1 MTDQAT
7 QDAPTDAQPRP
18 AVAGQVDRSVRH
30 QRSSELAVVP
40 LTLKAANE
48 FVAKH
53 HRHHGPVTGGLDF
66 FRIGAIDAGG
76 DLRAVAI
83 VSRPPNRNSDDGVTC
98 EVVRLASDGAFNA
111 CSFLYGASA
120 RIARGMGFQRMITY
134 TLDSE
139 SGASLRAAGWKLEK
153 EGIRSW
159 WQSHQAPGRTVKA
172 REHYSAKKLRWSA
185 PQMEFIDA

>member
-1 MTDQAT
+1 ML
-7 QDAPTDAQPRP
+7 
-18 AVAGQVDRSVRH
+18 V
-30 QRSSELAVVP
+30 VVP

-48 FVAKH
+48 FVEKH

-66 FRIGAIDAGG
+66 FRIGAVDADGE
-76 DLRAVAI
+76 LRAVAI

-98 EVVRLASDGAFNA
+98 EVVRLASDGVSNG

-120 RIARGMGFQRMITY
+120 RIARSMGFRRMITY

-159 WQSHQAPGRTVKA
+159 WQSHQAPGRTVRA
-172 REHYSAKKLRWSA
+172 REHYATKKLRWSA